1 MTMDLRLI
9 SVTGAFG
16 AQLMRYISGG
26 IALVLMMLLAS
37 CVTTDPRLVA
47 ALQKTSV
54 REIRIETTP
63 DLMAFPEADKKLAEQ
78 EMSDAIRVLR
88 TTMTKQLVGLPGGPL
103 SGRLVVT
110 LHVFDVST
118 KKARVIGGH
127 DSRIDGT
134 IRLENAKTGELIA
147 AAQNIHGED
156 LSMRGSGYG
165 VIVAVAVNAMQ
176 TSGSPEVMAQRLSDS
191 FTANVKKWLLTKK

>member
-1 MTMDLRLI
+1 
-9 SVTGAFG
+9 
-16 AQLMRYISGG
+16 MRYISGG
-26 IALVLMMLLAS
+26 IAIIFLMILSS

-47 ALQKTSV
+47 ALQRTSV

-63 DLMAFPEADKKLAEQ
+63 DLTAFQEADQKLAQQ
-78 EMSDAIRVLR
+78 ELTDAIRVLR
-88 TTMTKQLVGLPGGPL
+88 ATMTKQLVGLPGGPVP
-103 SGRLVVT
+103 GRLVVT

-191 FTANVKKWLLTKK
+191 FTSNVKQWLLTKK

>member
-1 MTMDLRLI
+1 MMQTY
-9 SVTGAFG
+9 SVSGFVG
-16 AQLMRYISGG
+16 FHVRLMRGLQYCC
-26 IALVLMMLLAS
+26 ALLLVAMVAS

-47 ALQKTSV
+47 ALQRTSM
-54 REIRIETTP
+54 RDIRIETTP
-63 DLMAFPEADKKLAEQ
+63 DLTAFPEADQKLASQ
-78 EMSDAIRVLR
+78 QLADATRVLKA
-88 TTMTKQLVGLPGGPL
+88 TMTKELVGLPGGPVP
-103 SGRLVVT
+103 GRLVVT
-110 LHVFDVST
+110 LHVFDVTT

-134 IRLENAKTGELIA
+134 IRLENARTGELIA
-147 AAQNIHGED
+147 QAQNIHGED

-191 FTANVKKWLLTKK
+191 FTSKVKQWLLTKK